1 MGMKPETQCNSLE
14 TMPLSHFERTHTSPV
29 FSFFSA
35 TFRYRVSVPVDFI
48 KSQLAFGNDEDWQK
62 FIEPLGLTFADA
74 VEKTKLDCKSS
85 MAALPNLQ

>member
-1 MGMKPETQCNSLE
+1 MQNCRKTV
-14 TMPLSHFERTHTSPV
+14 PLHHFERSHCSLV
-29 FSFFSA
+29 FFFFSA

-62 FIEPLGLTFADA
+62 FIEPLALTFADPG
-74 VEKTKLDCKSS
+74 EKTKLDCKAS

>member
-1 MGMKPETQCNSLE
+1 
-14 TMPLSHFERTHTSPV
+14 
-29 FSFFSA
+29 
-35 TFRYRVSVPVDFI
+35 VSVPVDFI
-48 KSQLAFGNDEDWQK
+48 KSQLAFGSDEDWQK

>member
-1 MGMKPETQCNSLE
+1 M
-14 TMPLSHFERTHTSPV
+14 
-29 FSFFSA
+29 
-35 TFRYRVSVPVDFI
+35 SVPVDFI

-62 FIEPLGLTFADA
+62 FIEPLGLTFVDA